1 MNCLLK
7 YLRYFRHKYL
17 LNCLDIIA
25 NTYGTPIVNRVL
37 FYMSNPPLVN
47 LCLLINISVHLCCLV
62 VSNSL

>member
-47 LCLLINISVHLCCLV
+47 FSGLCALSRLV
-62 VSNSL
+62 MSTSL